1 MSFPL
6 RRPILWRQL
15 FNLPSVFCSSR
26 LSAPQTRL
34 DSRLRGN
41 ERSNMPTRL
50 GLLRKETMG
59 DARRALR
66 QVGGAFAAGRRQPR
80 TPARQRLMRRREPLE
95 HFEVLA
101 AAEPFAQPFCLL
113 GPHPAEARP

>member
-26 LSAPQTRL
+26 RSAPQTRL

-41 ERSNMPTRL
+41 ERSNMPTSFALPPPLPQRLEPAPEGL

-80 TPARQRLMRRREPLE
+80 TPAR
-95 HFEVLA
+95 
-101 AAEPFAQPFCLL
+101 
-113 GPHPAEARP
+113 

>member
-1 MSFPL
+1 
-6 RRPILWRQL
+6 
-15 FNLPSVFCSSR
+15 
-26 LSAPQTRL
+26 
-34 DSRLRGN
+34 
-41 ERSNMPTRL
+41 MPTSFALQAPLPQRLEPTPEGL

-80 TPARQRLMRRREPLE
+80 TPARQRLMRYREPLE

-101 AAEPFAQPFCLL
+101 
-113 GPHPAEARP
+113 PAELRDRITRSVTALTKTYSPG